1 LKQEI
6 EEMKKGIIT
15 LIALVFFGAFSANAQ
30 KFGHLD
36 YQSVMDT
43 LATYQKAMKKS
54 EDLQK
59 EFESDMKYLEGEY
72 QRKYMELMQGG
83 DTLPKILLEQKQR
96 ELQQLEQLSGEK
108 QQKIQ
113 NDLQVINSRYSG
125 PIQEWFDKAVDIV
138 GKRRGLDYIFYYTE
152 EAGNFWINPTKGTDV
167 TNEIIIEML
176 RLEGENPVE

>member
-54 EDLQK
+54 ED
-59 EFESDMKYLEGEY
+59 
-72 QRKYMELMQGG
+72 
-83 DTLPKILLEQKQR
+83 
-96 ELQQLEQLSGEK
+96 
-108 QQKIQ
+108 
-113 NDLQVINSRYSG
+113 
-125 PIQEWFDKAVDIV
+125 
-138 GKRRGLDYIFYYTE
+138 
-152 EAGNFWINPTKGTDV
+152 
-167 TNEIIIEML
+167 
-176 RLEGENPVE
+176 

>member
-1 LKQEI
+1 
-6 EEMKKGIIT
+6 MKKGIIT
-15 LIALVFFGAFSANAQ
+15 LIAVLFLGAFSATAQ

-36 YQSVMDT
+36 YQAVMDT
-43 LATYQKAMKKS
+43 LATYQKAMKLS
-54 EDLQK
+54 DDLQT

-72 QRKYMELMQGG
+72 QKKYMELINGA
-83 DTLPKILLEQKQR
+83 DTLPKILIEQKQR

-113 NDLQVINSRYSG
+113 NDLQVINQRYSG
-125 PIQEWFDKAVDIV
+125 PIQDWFDKAVDIV

-167 TNEIIIEML
+167 TNEIITEMIQ
-176 RLEGENPVE
+176 LEAENPIE